1 MMDLTGII
9 TGSVAILSLFV
20 GLPALVLPFIY
31 FSKKNKNAAEIE
43 KLRYQKE
50 LAALEVEKEKIQL
63 LRLEAENKK
72 YDAILGEHSA
82 GV

>member
-1 MMDLTGII
+1 MDLTGVI
-9 TGSVAILSLFV
+9 TGSVAILSVFV
-20 GLPALVLPFIY
+20 GMPAVVFSFIHTY
-31 FSKKNKNAAEIE
+31 KKNKNAAEIE

-50 LAALEVEKEKIQL
+50 LLELEVEKEKVQL

>member
-1 MMDLTGII
+1 MDLTELI

-31 FSKKNKNAAEIE
+31 LSKKNKNAAEIE

-50 LAALEVEKEKIQL
+50 LMALEVEKEKVQL

-72 YDAILGEHSA
+72 YDAILEDHSV

>member
-1 MMDLTGII
+1 VTDLTGII

-20 GLPALVLPFIY
+20 GLPALV
-31 FSKKNKNAAEIE
+31 FSFTHKYKKNKNAVEIE

-50 LAALEVEKEKIQL
+50 LLELEIEKEKVQL

-72 YDAILGEHSA
+72 YDAIINRL
-82 GV
+82 V